1 VVEEGEEK
9 GEEKEKEKRGER
21 EKMHII
27 KWTYICMY
35 VSVPGGLPRP
45 L

>member
-1 VVEEGEEK
+1 MLQKNIVKIDLNPECVVEEGEEK

-27 KWTYICMY
+27 K
-35 VSVPGGLPRP
+35 
-45 L
+45 